1 MKRVLFLL
9 TFICLGIGMATA
21 QIQKVTGKIISETDG
36 GPVIGASVLVVD
48 TQIGVSTDIEGNF
61 TIENVPASATT
72 LRVSYIGMTT
82 QEVKIVKGKA
92 MKIIMV
98 EDAKVLDDVMIV
110 AYGTAKKSQFTGSA
124 TVVKSEEIGKIQ
136 TSNATQALAGKMAG
150 VQLTNASGQPGTQQ
164 PSIRIRGISSINAGN
179 APLIILD
186 GVPFDGDMNNIN
198 AQDIESMTVLKDAAS
213 NALYG
218 ARGANGVIMITTK
231 KGSSGTAQVNFDAK
245 WGVNSRATQ
254 DYNYIKDPAQYY
266 EMYYSALKNYY
277 INGGKSEA
285 EAHIAANAGLINGS
299 TGLGYNVYSVPEGQ
313 YMIGTDGKLNPNAK
327 LGNVITTKDGSQY
340 TLMPDSYIDEAYSNS
355 MRQEYNL
362 NVTAGND
369 RSSFYTSVNYLD
381 NQGITQNSD
390 YERLTARFKG
400 DYKVKNWM
408 KVGANMAYT
417 HYDAN
422 SLSEDGSSGSSGNIF
437 AYATQIAPIYPLYI
451 RDGEGKIMTDDRNFK
466 RYDYGDGDNA
476 GLERPFLPGG
486 NPYSSNQLDVNH
498 SEGNAFNAN
507 GFAEITFF
515 KKLKF
520 MWTSGVDLSE
530 ARGTSTTN
538 PYYGSYASSNGIV
551 SKSHGRTLSYNHQ
564 QLLTWDDSF
573 GSNNINVMVGHEY
586 YRSKYY
592 YLYANRNN
600 QFNPNNTEL
609 AGAITENGS
618 NSYTTDY
625 NTEGFF
631 GRIMYDYDERY
642 HVSGSYRRD
651 ASSRFHPENRWGN
664 FWSASAAWVIN
675 KEDWFDASWVNLLK
689 IKASYGEQGNDQI
702 GNYRYVNTYDIVNSG
717 GHPAAVP
724 SAMGNKDITWETQG
738 NFNAGVDFEFFRSR
752 LSGNIE
758 YFNRKTSDMLFFFPL
773 PPSFGYTGYY
783 ANVGDM
789 ANQGVEFELNATP
802 VRVKDFEW
810 NVNLNM
816 TYYKN
821 EITKL
826 PEERKTMEVDGVKGY
841 QSGSYFYGE
850 GASLYTFYMKD
861 YAGVD
866 EKTGESTWWQN
877 KKQQKVDAEGKGI
890 VDEQGNP
897 VMETVKVKTS
907 TYDEASYYL
916 CGTALPEIYG
926 GFGTSLNWKGFDL
939 SVDFA
944 FQIGGQVYDSD
955 YASLMSNPTS
965 NSKGTNIHA
974 DMYDAWVESSNSN
987 IPRWQFGDSYA
998 ASSSSRFLTDAS
1010 YLSLQNI
1017 NLGYTLPKSAT
1028 RKIGVE
1034 RLRFYVAADN
1044 IWTWS
1049 RRQGLDPRQSISGGA
1064 TASYYAPI
1072 RTISGGL
1079 TLTF

>member
-21 QIQKVTGKIISETDG
+21 QTQKVTGKVISETDG
-36 GPVIGASVLVVD
+36 SAVIGASVLVVG
-48 TQIGVSTDIEGNF
+48 TQTGVSTDIEGNF
-61 TIENVPASATT
+61 TIENVPSSATT

-82 QEVKIVKGKA
+82 QEVKIVRGKS
-92 MKIIMV
+92 MKIVMV

-124 TVVKSEEIGKIQ
+124 AVVKSEEIGKIQ
-136 TSNATQALAGKMAG
+136 TSNATQALQGKMAG
-150 VQLTNASGQPGTQQ
+150 VQLTNASGQPGAAS

-245 WGVNSRATQ
+245 WGVNTRATQ
-254 DYNYIKDPAQYY
+254 DYNYIKDPGQYY
-266 EMYYSALKNYY
+266 EMYYAALKNYY
-277 INGGKSEA
+277 ISKGESEA
-285 EAHIAANAGLINGS
+285 QAHISANNGLINGS
-299 TGLGYNVYSVPEGQ
+299 TGLGYNVYTIPTGQ
-313 YMIGTDGKLNPNAK
+313 YMIGTDGKLNPNAS
-327 LGNVITTKDGSQY
+327 LGNIVTYNGQQY
-340 TLMPDSYIDEAYSNS
+340 TLAPDSYIDEAYNNS
-355 MRQEYNL
+355 LRQEYNFS
-362 NVTAGND
+362 VTAGND

-381 NQGITQNSD
+381 NQGITANSD

-422 SLSEDGSSGSSGNIF
+422 SLGEDGSSGSSGNIF
-437 AYATQIAPIYPLYI
+437 AYATQAAPIYPLYI
-451 RDGEGKIMTDDRNFK
+451 RDGKGNILKDDRGFL

-486 NPYSSNQLDVNH
+486 NPYSANQLDVNH

-515 KKLKF
+515 KKVKF

-530 ARGTSTTN
+530 GRGTSTTN

-551 SKSHGRTLSYNHQ
+551 SKSHNRTLSYNHQ

-573 GSNNINVMVGHEY
+573 GSNNINVMIGHEY
-586 YRSKYY
+586 YRSKG
-592 YLYANRNN
+592 YALSATRNN
-600 QFNPNNTEL
+600 QFDPNNTEL

-631 GRIMYDYDERY
+631 GRVMYDFDERY
-642 HVSGSYRRD
+642 HVSASYRRD
-651 ASSRFHPENRWGN
+651 ASSRFHPDHRWGN

-675 KEDWFDASWVNLLK
+675 KENFFNASWVNLLK

-702 GNYRYVNTYDIVNSG
+702 GNYRYINTYDIVNSG

-738 NFNAGVDFEFFRSR
+738 NFNTGVDFELFRSR
-752 LSGNIE
+752 LNGNIE
-758 YFNRKTSDMLFFFPL
+758 YFYRKTSDMLFFFPL

-789 ANQGVEFELNATP
+789 ANQGVEIELNTTP
-802 VRVKDFEW
+802 IRFKGFEW
-810 NVNLNM
+810 NINLNY

-821 EITKL
+821 KITRL
-826 PEERKTMEVDGVKGY
+826 PEERKTMTVDGVKGY
-841 QSGSYFYGE
+841 QSGNYFYGE
-850 GASLYTFYMKD
+850 GESLYTFHMKD
-861 YAGVD
+861 YAGVS
-866 EKTGESTWWQN
+866 ETGESQWWMN
-877 KKQQKVDAEGKGI
+877 KEQQKVDANGVGI
-890 VDEQGNP
+890 VDEKGNP
-897 VMETVKVKTS
+897 VMETVKVKTT
-907 TYDEASYYL
+907 TYDDASYYL
-916 CGTALPEIYG
+916 CGTALPDMYG
-926 GFGTSLNWKGFDL
+926 GFGTSLSWKGFDL

-944 FQIGGQVYDSD
+944 YQIGGQVYDSD
-955 YASLMSNPTS
+955 YASLMKNPTS
-965 NSKGTNIHA
+965 SSKGTNIHA
-974 DMYDAWVESSNSN
+974 DMYGAWVEGSDSN
-987 IPRWQFGDSYA
+987 IPRWQFGDSYS

-1017 NLGYTLPKSAT
+1017 NFGYTLPKSAT

-1044 IWTWS
+1044 IWVWS
-1049 RRQGLDPRQSISGGA
+1049 KRQGLDPRQSISGGA

-1072 RTISGGL
+1072 RTVSGGL

>member
-1 MKRVLFLL
+1 M

-600 QFNPNNTEL
+600 QFDPNNTEL

-773 PPSFGYTGYY
+773 PPSYGYTGYY

-789 ANQGVEFELNATP
+789 ANEGVEFELNATP

-907 TYDEASYYL
+907 KYDEASYYL

-1044 IWTWS
+1044 VWTWS
-1049 RRQGLDPRQSISGGA
+1049 RRQGLDPRQSISGSA